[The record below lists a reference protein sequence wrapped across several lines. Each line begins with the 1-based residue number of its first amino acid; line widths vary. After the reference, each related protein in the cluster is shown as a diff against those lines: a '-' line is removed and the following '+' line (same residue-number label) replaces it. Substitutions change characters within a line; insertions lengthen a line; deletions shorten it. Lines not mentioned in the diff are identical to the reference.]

1 MKKVLKLTPVSL
13 YDVRGVESWLEDM
26 ARRGLFL
33 KRLRPTLSAFERGP
47 ARQVR
52 YRLEPFRHADEVP
65 QTMLD
70 LYQDFGWEFICQVN
84 SELLVFSTQDLDAPE
99 PHSDPELQG
108 ELWRKLY
115 RSKRRGLIVSLILD
129 LVVAVCAG
137 ITLFQDGT
145 PILNLLTTSV
155 LWSFVVLAALLYRL
169 PQSWTDVKRLALIVQ
184 QLEEGVPLDHRT
196 TYPRRRWSEAVYT
209 ALAILLLV
217 LLIISQWILPF
228 TGGDIRPLEDLT
240 AFPALSL
247 AKVEGEGFTPT
258 HYMYDSYPS
267 LDPDGHLRQKD
278 YGNFC
283 EQNHYLFCW
292 NQWEVVQTGD
302 IDPEGWRRLEIN
314 WYNLPGWLSPLSAPL
329 ARELLDSAMGLDRDI
344 WWTGNSGAAWSVEY
358 IPEAGFLAVASRE
371 DGGFHIA
378 AAALGSKAVV
388 VQYTGQGD
396 LAEHL
401 DEIMDMVK

>member
-1 MKKVLKLTPVSL
+1 MKKVLKLTPVSP
-13 YDVRGVESWLEDM
+13 YDVRGTESWLEDM

-33 KRLRPTLSAFERGP
+33 KRLRPTLSTFERGP
-47 ARQVR
+47 ACQVR

-145 PILNLLTTSV
+145 PILNLLTTSA
-155 LWSFVVLAALLYRL
+155 LCSFAVLAALLYGL
-169 PQSWTDVKRLALIVQ
+169 PQTWTDVKRLALIVQ

-196 TYPRRRWSEAVYT
+196 AYPRRRWSEAVYT

-247 AKVEGEGFTPT
+247 TELEGKEFEFRG
-258 HYMYDSYPS
+258 YSQERYI
-267 LDPDGHLRQKD
+267 DGELRTVN
-278 YGNFC
+278 YSNFC
-283 EQNHYLFCW
+283 KQNRYLLCRK
-292 NQWEVVQTGD
+292 WEVVQTGD
-302 IDPEGWRRLEIN
+302 IAPEGWRRLEIN

-329 ARELLDSAMGLDRDI
+329 ARELLDSAMGLDQDI

-378 AAALGSKAVV
+378 AAALGDKAVV
-388 VQYTGQGD
+388 VRYTGQGD
-396 LAEHL
+396 LSEHL
-401 DEIMDMVK
+401 DEIMDMVRP